1 MKSGYYIESV
11 NQGRAFQ
18 KQNKTWSGM
27 DSVKWA
33 ESINKNLLAH
43 DCTTV
48 LDYGCGKGVQYRDPV
63 KDNMSLD
70 KYWGVRVDLYDP
82 CVEGLDHL
90 SGIVYDAVITTQAL
104 GCVPD
109 LDVPWVIDVMAS
121 RARKLLFIGI
131 LDLGYVKDRKSR
143 IRDPEAYLDLRD
155 EQWYLDRLSHIKDI
169 SVVLEYRTD

>member
-1 MKSGYYIESV
+1 MQSGYYIESV
-11 NQGRAFQ
+11 RQGQAFQ
-18 KQNKTWSGM
+18 KENKTWSGM

-43 DCTTV
+43 GCSTV
-48 LDYGCGKGVQYRDPV
+48 LDYGCGKGIQYKDPV
-63 KDNMSLD
+63 KDGMSLD
-70 KYWGVRVDLYDP
+70 KYWGVTVDLYDP
-82 CVEGLDHL
+82 CVEGIDHL
-90 SGIVYDAVITTQAL
+90 TSTVYDAVITTQAL

-109 LDVPWVIDVMAS
+109 LDVQWVIDVMAS

-131 LDLGYVKDRKSR
+131 LDLGRVKSVKTRMR
-143 IRDPEAYLDLRD
+143 NPEAYVDIRD